1 MTDQPRI
8 HTKKPKPA
16 FSAKKTDLVTFDF
29 TEEELIAGL
38 GDPKWRLSNL
48 YTIYNKKKQPVIFR
62 PNAIQQYLLDNMW
75 YRNIILKARQG
86 GVSTFVQIFML
97 DTCLFSEQERAK
109 VICSD
114 LNLAEGILRDVFR
127 RAYDNLP
134 EPFKIALPTS
144 GEPSKS
150 KIEFTN
156 GSIVEVTTSTRGFT
170 PSLTHISEF
179 GKIAA
184 KDPQKAREIQTG
196 TLTAAAEDSLVFI
209 ESTAEG
215 NSGAYYDMVQTAAKL
230 QEAGKPLWKL
240 DFKLFF
246 FPWFIDPSYV
256 APADCVTVS
265 EKDHEYF
272 NTVEQRCKTVIS
284 PEQRAW
290 YIKLRDSNYAGD
302 REMMAQEMPS
312 FWQEPF
318 QQSLEGAYF
327 TEQFTRI
334 RKENRIT
341 EVPYDPSYPVNLFF
355 DLGANDETS
364 IWFIQAKRGQ
374 FAVIDFMEDNGE
386 PLSYFVGEIDKKN
399 YTLGFIYLPH
409 DANHRRQGQ
418 DRNMTPEEMLQELA
432 PHWRFML
439 VPRTPDKLS
448 AIMQAR
454 AFLPLCVFDE
464 GKCKEGLTHLQSY
477 RKVWDARKGMYKS
490 SPNHDSHS
498 NAADAFLQAA
508 QAKAMNLFGYG
519 NAGYSLGGTFGNDFG
534 GGFTPEPNL
543 DY

>member
-1 MTDQPRI
+1 MTE
-8 HTKKPKPA
+8 KKDTVVRFKKKKPA
-16 FSAKKTDLVTFDF
+16 FPPKKTDIVTFEF
-29 TEEELIAGL
+29 TEEELVAGL
-38 GDPKWRLSNL
+38 SDPHWRLSNL

-62 PNAIQQYLLDNMW
+62 PNLIQQELLRGMW
-75 YRNIILKARQG
+75 YRNLILKARQG
-86 GVSTFVQIFML
+86 GVSTFVQLFML

-150 KIEFTN
+150 KIEFSN
-156 GSIVEVTTSTRGFT
+156 GSIVEVTTSARGQT
-170 PSLTHISEF
+170 PSLVHLSEY

-196 TLTAAAEDSLVFI
+196 TLTAAAEDALVFV

-215 NSGAYYDMVQTAAKL
+215 ASGAFYDLVQTAANLK
-230 QEAGKPLWKL
+230 ESGADLWKL

-256 APADCVTVS
+256 APPDCVTVS

-272 NTVEQRCKTVIS
+272 NMVEQRCSTKIS

-290 YIKLRDSNYAGD
+290 YVKLRDMNYAGD

-312 FWQEPF
+312 FWEEPF

-327 TEQFTRI
+327 TEQFTRM

-341 EVPYDPSYPVNLFF
+341 EVPYDPHYPVNLFF
-355 DLGANDETS
+355 DLGANDETA

-374 FAVIDFMEDNGE
+374 FAVIDFLEDNGE
-386 PLSYFVGEIDKKN
+386 PLSYFANKVDEKG
-399 YTLGFIYLPH
+399 YTLGFVYLPH

-418 DRNMTPEEMLQELA
+418 DRNLTPEEMLQELC
-432 PHWRFML
+432 PHWRFQL
-439 VPRTPDKLS
+439 VPRTPDKLT
-448 AIMQAR
+448 AIQQTR
-454 AFLPLCVFDE
+454 NFLPLCVFDE
-464 GKCKEGLTHLQSY
+464 AKCKEGLTHLQSY
-477 RKVWDARKGMYKS
+477 RKMWDARKGMWKS
-490 SPNHDSHS
+490 NPNHDQHS
-498 NAADAFLQAA
+498 NAADAFLQAG
-508 QAKAMNLFGYG
+508 QAKAMNIFGYG
-519 NAGYSLGGTFGNDFG
+519 NAGSATQTHFESAFAVEPDLG
-534 GGFTPEPNL
+534 
-543 DY
+543 Y